1 MTAVTK
7 ALPGHPPRPVA
18 VALRRRRAAVAA
30 FAQVSVRNK
39 LALLVTCGSVLLAI
53 VVTASGGR
61 VPGLPSPL
69 TQNLTATLS
78 PPSAAHPMGTDEY
91 GRDLLSRVL
100 AGAAISVEI
109 TLIVVAVGVA
119 IGIVI
124 GLAAGFFGGLSDEL
138 LMRLTDMFLA
148 FPALILA
155 AAIAAAIGR
164 NLQATAIALT
174 VVEWP
179 WYARLARGQVLSLR
193 EQEFVLAAR
202 TLGASRRR
210 LMFRAILPN
219 VMPVLLTQATLD
231 VGYVMLSMAG
241 LSFLG
246 IGAQPPAPEWGSMIL
261 DALTYQPQA
270 WWYALFP
277 GLALTVT
284 AFGFNLLGDG
294 LRDWFDPT
302 LRGQHAALVV
312 PS

>member
-1 MTAVTK
+1 MA
-7 ALPGHPPRPVA
+7 A
-18 VALRRRRAAVAA
+18 VALAPAVSLRRRASAVRA
-30 FAQVSVRNK
+30 FARVSIRNRI
-39 LALLVTCGSVLLAI
+39 ALLVTGLTVLVAL
-53 VVTASGGR
+53 VGTVSGGQF
-61 VPGLPSPL
+61 PFLPSPL
-69 TQNLTATLS
+69 MQNLQATLV
-78 PPSAAHPMGTDEY
+78 PPSLAYPMGTDEY
-91 GRDLLSRVL
+91 GRDILSRVL
-100 AGAAISVEI
+100 AGASISVDV

-119 IGIVI
+119 IGTVI
-124 GLAAGFFGGLSDEL
+124 GVAAGFFGGMADEM

-155 AAIAAAIGR
+155 AAIATAIGR
-164 NLQATAIALT
+164 DLQATVIALT

-193 EQEFVLAAR
+193 EHEFVLASR

-210 LMFRAILPN
+210 LMFRGILPN
-219 VMPVLLTQATLD
+219 VTPVLITQATLD

-277 GLALTVT
+277 GLALTIT

-302 LRGQHAALVV
+302 LRGLHDSAIPGAL
-312 PS
+312 

>member
-1 MTAVTK
+1 MAAVTD
-7 ALPGHPPRPVA
+7 PVA
-18 VALRRRRAAVAA
+18 APAHRRTSALRA
-30 FAQVSVRNK
+30 FARVSLRNR
-39 LALLVTCGSVLLAI
+39 LALLITGLAVLLTVADL
-53 VVTASGGR
+53 AGR
-61 VPGLPSPL
+61 GHFPLLPSPL
-69 TQNLTATLS
+69 AQSLTDTLA
-78 PPSAAHPMGTDEY
+78 PPSLSHLMGTDEY
-91 GRDLLSRVL
+91 GRDILSRVL
-100 AGAAISVEI
+100 AGGMISMEV
-109 TLIVVAVGVA
+109 TLVVVIVGVIIGLV
-119 IGIVI
+119 IGIVS
-124 GLAAGFFGGLSDEL
+124 GFFGGLADEA

-164 NLQATAIALT
+164 NLEATIIALT

-219 VMPVLLTQATLD
+219 VMPVIITQATLD
-231 VGYVMLSMAG
+231 IGYVMLSMAG

-261 DALTYQPQA
+261 DAITYQPQA

-277 GLALTVT
+277 GLILTVT

-302 LRGQHAALVV
+302 LRGLHADTEVV
-312 PS
+312 SQ

>member
-1 MTAVTK
+1 VTVWP
-7 ALPGHPPRPVA
+7 AASLS
-18 VALRRRRAAVAA
+18 RRASAVRS
-30 FAQVSVRNK
+30 FAGISLRNGF
-39 LALLVTCGSVLLAI
+39 ALLVTSASILLMI
-53 VVTASGGR
+53 LDLVGGGR
-61 VPGLPSPL
+61 FPFLPNPL
-69 TQNLTATLS
+69 RQNLLGTLGS
-78 PPSAAHPMGTDEY
+78 PSRAHLMGTDEY
-91 GRDLLSRVL
+91 GRDILSRVL
-100 AGAAISVEI
+100 AGGKISVEV
-109 TLIVVAVGVA
+109 TLVVVIVGAFIGMA
-119 IGIVI
+119 IGIV
-124 GLAAGFFGGLSDEL
+124 AGFFGGLVDEL

-155 AAIAAAIGR
+155 AAIASAIGR
-164 NLQATAIALT
+164 NLQATIIALT

-193 EQEFVLAAR
+193 EHEFVLAAR

-210 LMFRAILPN
+210 LMARAILPN
-219 VMPVLLTQATLD
+219 VMPVLITQATLD

-261 DALTYQPQA
+261 DAITYQPQA

-277 GLALTVT
+277 GLALTIT

-302 LRGQHAALVV
+302 LRGLRADNTAVAA
-312 PS
+312 P

>member
-1 MTAVTK
+1 MA
-7 ALPGHPPRPVA
+7 A
-18 VALRRRRAAVAA
+18 VALAPAVSLRRRASAVRA
-30 FAQVSVRNK
+30 FARISVRNRI
-39 LALLVTCGSVLLAI
+39 ALLVTSLTVLAAL
-53 VVTASGGR
+53 VGTASGGQF
-61 VPGLPSPL
+61 PFLPNPL
-69 TQNLTATLS
+69 TQNLQATLV
-78 PPSAAHPMGTDEY
+78 PPSLAYPMGTDEY
-91 GRDLLSRVL
+91 GRDILSRVL
-100 AGAAISVEI
+100 AGASISVDV

-119 IGIVI
+119 IGTVI
-124 GLAAGFFGGLSDEL
+124 GVAAGFFGGMADEM

-155 AAIAAAIGR
+155 AAIATAIGR
-164 NLQATAIALT
+164 NLQATVIALT

-193 EQEFVLAAR
+193 EHEFVLASR

-210 LMFRAILPN
+210 LMFRGILPN
-219 VMPVLLTQATLD
+219 VMPVLITQATLD

-302 LRGQHAALVV
+302 LRGLHDSAVPGAL
-312 PS
+312 

>member
-1 MTAVTK
+1 MAATTRTRAG
-7 ALPGHPPRPVA
+7 LLG
-18 VALRRRRAAVAA
+18 RRAMAVQD
-30 FAQVSVRNK
+30 FARMSVRNR
-39 LALLVTCGSVLLAI
+39 LALAVTSLAVLLAI
-53 VVTASGGR
+53 GGSA
-61 VPGLPSPL
+61 VGGQIPFLPGPL
-69 TQNLTATLS
+69 AQNLGDTLA
-78 PPSAAHPMGTDEY
+78 PPSGAHLMGTDEY

-100 AGAAISVEI
+100 AGARISVQV
-109 TLIVVAVGVA
+109 TLIVVIVGV
-119 IGIVI
+119 II
-124 GLAAGFFGGLSDEL
+124 GLLVGVVAGFFGGLADEM

-155 AAIAAAIGR
+155 AAIATAIGR
-164 NLQATAIALT
+164 NLQATVIALT

-179 WYARLARGQVLSLR
+179 WYARLARGQVLSVR

-210 LMFRAILPN
+210 LMFRSILPN

-302 LRGQHAALVV
+302 LRGLHAAAL
-312 PS
+312 SQGR